1 MPTRWPQPN
10 DILFDEHGVPE
21 EEHSGNH
28 GAKRILGEIQAAD
41 ITARKSLIR
50 EVVKYLEVGVHR
62 FFQKDA
68 SGKYQEITKEAAT
81 QITLASCG
89 SLFGDLLVLEITQIT
104 LASCLMTKD
113 AKEETSYTTE
123 DTTEEKAT
131 SYPASTTTNAKKRK
145 IPLLHTHGPKRK
157 RRGEAS
163 AKSHGGA
170 EKSRYGGQP

>member
-50 EVVKYLEVGVHR
+50 EVVKYLQAGVHR

-68 SGKYQEITKEAAT
+68 TGKYQEITKEAA
-81 QITLASCG
+81 
-89 SLFGDLLVLEITQIT
+89 TQIT

-123 DTTEEKAT
+123 EQAT
-131 SYPASTTTNAKKRK
+131 SYSTSTTTNAKKRK

-163 AKSHGGA
+163 AKRHGGA